1 VLVDHYG
8 LSIAFYLFAVLMFLS
23 LLVVQRFAFGEPS
36 GPAVQNGGL
45 ASLLRD
51 RRGILFLLNTF
62 FGGIGLFTVAA
73 FLYPYLAEM
82 NASETTMGVASLIAT
97 LTELPVFFF
106 ANRLLKRFSAR
117 GLFVVALI
125 LIGVR
130 SLLFSVIA
138 VPAMVLVL
146 QVFSGMLFPAMW
158 TAGVAYADQHAPA
171 GLKSTAQ
178 GLFGAMS
185 FGFGSAVGG
194 LVGGILL
201 GSVGAR
207 QMYFIF
213 GLVILIGVGLVEVVR
228 KLLPEATPA
237 SSSAGD

>member
-1 VLVDHYG
+1 
-8 LSIAFYLFAVLMFLS
+8 
-23 LLVVQRFAFGEPS
+23 
-36 GPAVQNGGL
+36 
-45 ASLLRD
+45 
-51 RRGILFLLNTF
+51 
-62 FGGIGLFTVAA
+62 
-73 FLYPYLAEM
+73 
-82 NASETTMGVASLIAT
+82 
-97 LTELPVFFF
+97 
-106 ANRLLKRFSAR
+106 
-117 GLFVVALI
+117 LI

-213 GLVILIGVGLVEVVR
+213 GLVILIGVGLVEAVR
-228 KLLPEATPA
+228 KLLPEAAPA